1 MKETKDTKS
10 KADVI
15 TGISSAVGAAAGV
28 VIGGAMAAEVDAA
41 EVTPEPIS
49 TAEPHVHIHVHSE
62 TVHVPES
69 DLFSDPEVVL
79 DSETDLR
86 SDLDAIPESDPDP
99 VIELDHNPVPEPEVE
114 VLSYETVANEDGS
127 MMDIAVVH
135 ADGQDVMF
143 ADIDQNGL
151 ADVMAADQN
160 LNGQLDD
167 GEVFDVSDEHIL
179 MQPLQDAA
187 DVGGGEDL
195 LAQADDVD
203 YFNDANVDDYIA

>member
-1 MKETKDTKS
+1 MKETKEPKS

-15 TGISSAVGAAAGV
+15 TGVSSAVGAAAGV
-28 VIGGAMAAEVDAA
+28 VIGSAMASEVDAA
-41 EVTPEPIS
+41 EVTPEQVS
-49 TAEPHVHIHVHSE
+49 TSESHVHIHVHSE
-62 TVHVPES
+62 PVHAPDIITE
-69 DLFSDPEVVL
+69 PEVVL
-79 DSETDLR
+79 DSDTDLR
-86 SDLDAIPESDPDP
+86 PDMDAIPESDSDS
-99 VIELDHNPVPEPEVE
+99 VLELDHNPVPEPEVE

-135 ADGQDVMF
+135 ADGQDVLF

-187 DVGGGEDL
+187 DAGGGEDL